1 MKNPIWLFVALL
13 GLMLGVGLWGLLGR
27 QQLAPGNEPI
37 VVYCAAASR
46 SVLDEIVQRY
56 RQEFGREVQVE
67 YGPSQTLLS
76 RCEIAGNG
84 DLFIPADDSFLEIA
98 AQKNLIGER
107 IPIAKMKVVLAVPKG
122 NPKSIRS
129 LQDVFDGQLRLVQ
142 ADPDAAAIGKTV
154 RTQLEKTGKWDTLRT
169 ATKAFRG
176 TVNDVANDVKISA
189 ADVGIVYDAVLAT
202 YPQLEAVEVPELD
215 SITSLV
221 EVGVLASTKDSQ
233 AALHFARYVTAA
245 DRGLQD
251 FEKHGFQI
259 EPGDQWADRPQ
270 VSLYAGSMLR
280 PAIEETIKRFQD
292 REGVDVTTV
301 YNGCGILVGQMKTG
315 QRPDAYF
322 ACDVEFMNQVTD
334 LFPEPVQVSENQLV
348 IIVPKGNPKEI
359 SSLKDLAKP
368 DLRVGIGHEKQCA
381 MGWITQVT
389 FKEGGVQQEVMK
401 NVTVQSPTGDL
412 LVNQMRAGS
421 LDAAV
426 VYLSNAAGAQGEL
439 DAIQIQGLPCSTAVQ
454 PWAVYKE
461 SKHSQTAS
469 RLFQA
474 IVSPEGKADFASEG
488 FGWQLKT
495 DEVP

>member
-1 MKNPIWLFVALL
+1 
-13 GLMLGVGLWGLLGR
+13 LLGR
-27 QQLAPGNEPI
+27 QQPTTGTKPI

-46 SVLDEIVQRY
+46 AVVDEIVKSY
-56 RQEFGREVQVE
+56 RQECGREVQVE

-84 DLFIPADDSFLEIA
+84 DLFIPSDDSFLDIA
-98 AQKNLIGER
+98 AEKSLIVER
-107 IPIAKMKVVLAVPKG
+107 IPIAKMKAVLAVPKG

-129 LQDVFDGQLRLVQ
+129 LQDIIDGKLRLVQ
-142 ADPDAAAIGKTV
+142 ADPDATAIGNIV
-154 RTQLEKTGKWDTLRT
+154 RNSLSASGQWDSLHA
-169 ATKAFRG
+169 ATIAYRG
-176 TVNDVANDVKISA
+176 TVTDVANDVKISA
-189 ADVGIVYDAVLAT
+189 ADVGIVYDVVLAL
-202 YPQLEAVEVPELD
+202 YPQLEAVSAPELE
-215 SITSLV
+215 SLTSRI
-221 EVGVLASTKDSQ
+221 EVSVLASTKDSQ
-233 AALHFARYVTAA
+233 AALHFARYLTAQ
-245 DRGLQD
+245 DRGLQN

-259 EPGDQWADRPQ
+259 ENGDQWADRPQ

-280 PAIEETIKRFQD
+280 PAIEDTIKRFQD

-334 LFPEPVQVSENQLV
+334 LFPEPVQVSQNQLV
-348 IIVPKGNPKEI
+348 IIVPKGNPKGI
-359 SSLKDLAKP
+359 SSLKDLSQP

-401 NVTVQSPTGDL
+401 NVTVQAPTGDM

-426 VYLSNAAGAQGEL
+426 VYLSNAAGAQEDL
-439 DAIQIQGLPCSTAVQ
+439 DAIQIQGLACSTAVQ

-461 SKHSQTAS
+461 SKYSQTAS

-474 IVSPEGKADFASEG
+474 IVSPEGRADFAAEG
-488 FGWQLKT
+488 FGWQLDT
-495 DEVP
+495 VSEN